1 MTDQDIET
9 RLPVW
14 TALSELFLDTEL
26 QDDDYARIAAVL
38 GRSGLPHERLQAILN
53 YEVAPVFAFN
63 LVDLAGEW
71 TPWSEEEVL
80 EIMSAPRRESVLT
93 WMGAWRTRRYLT
105 SQWLK
110 IASHLPR

>member
-1 MTDQDIET
+1 MTDQDFQT

-26 QDDDYARIAAVL
+26 QDDDYAGIAAVL
-38 GRSGLPHERLQAILN
+38 DRSGLPRERLQAILN
-53 YEVAPVFAFN
+53 YEVAPAFAFN

-80 EIMSAPRRESVLT
+80 EIMSAPRRGSVLSR
-93 WMGAWRTRRYLT
+93 MGAWRTRKFLA
-105 SQWLK
+105 SQWQK
-110 IASHLPR
+110 IANRRGG